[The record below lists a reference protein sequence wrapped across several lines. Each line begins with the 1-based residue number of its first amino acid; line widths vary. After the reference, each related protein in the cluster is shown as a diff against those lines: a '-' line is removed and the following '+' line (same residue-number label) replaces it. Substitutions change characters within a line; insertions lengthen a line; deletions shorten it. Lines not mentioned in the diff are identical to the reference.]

1 MGAVSPAPQASGVAT
16 VGVVPAGAPE
26 RTNAAAP
33 RLQIN
38 AEALGTI
45 LDCCQD
51 PSVLA
56 SGCVNIIA
64 LDAIRARL
72 GSRWELRREFVHEHA
87 QRAIEKQLGSGS
99 VFQRVGE
106 TYYAV
111 VQPDTPRLIAQ
122 AVCLRCAREILHYFL
137 GEAVLTDIK
146 LHEVTR
152 IDPDGVYG
160 HHVDVVALAAA
171 EAKLPLD
178 ISAACGV
185 PQPPPHR
192 TVDQWTPFVA
202 SDGRRVRV
210 SCVLEPVLHLTS
222 STRIGYRLARRV
234 IELPSERQLTP
245 AELQNLSRSDI
256 ARIDYATI
264 SRGLDRLHAEIG
276 GDKLPTLIV
285 PVSLITLSNQRT
297 REVFV
302 GLLKEVQSEV
312 RHGLVCEIWDIEGAP
327 AGTLLTAISLI
338 KPFCLRV
345 IGCVLP
351 VKTGGLQRLK
361 GVGLQGVAVE
371 CPPNLG
377 DAEFIGWLKDVRS
390 SSRPVADMLFVFRLE
405 NMRRAAMASLAG
417 ISHMSLSSAART
429 VFVN

>member
-1 MGAVSPAPQASGVAT
+1 MGAISPAPQASGVAT
-16 VGVVPAGAPE
+16 VGVDPAGAPE
-26 RTNAAAP
+26 RANTAAP
-33 RLQIN
+33 RLQIS
-38 AEALGTI
+38 AEALGTV

-64 LDAIRARL
+64 LDAVRDRL
-72 GSRWELRREFVHEHA
+72 GSRWELRRELVYEHV
-87 QRAIEKQLGSGS
+87 QRSIEKQLAPGS

-122 AVCLRCAREILHYFL
+122 SVCLRCARDILHYFL
-137 GEAVLTDIK
+137 GEAVVADIK

-152 IDPDGVYG
+152 IDLDGVYG
-160 HHVDVVALAAA
+160 HHLDAVAVAAA
-171 EAKLPLD
+171 EAKLPPGPL
-178 ISAACGV
+178 AASGV
-185 PQPPPHR
+185 SEPPPSR
-192 TVDQWTPFVA
+192 AVDQWTPFVA

-245 AELQNLSRSDI
+245 DELQNLSRSDI

-264 SRGLDRLHAEIG
+264 ARGIDRLHSEMG
-276 GDKLPTLIV
+276 GDKLLTLIV

-302 GLLKEVQSEV
+302 GLLKEARSEV

-371 CPPNLG
+371 CPQNLG

-390 SSRPVADMLFVFRLE
+390 ASRPVAGMLFVFRLE

-417 ISHMSLSSAART
+417 ISHMSLASGSKT

>member
-1 MGAVSPAPQASGVAT
+1 MGAVSPAPQTSSVAT
-16 VGVVPAGAPE
+16 VGVDPTGAAE
-26 RTNAAAP
+26 RANAAAP
-33 RLQIN
+33 KLQIN
-38 AEALGTI
+38 AEALSTV

-64 LDAIRARL
+64 LDAIRDRL
-72 GSRWELRREFVHEHA
+72 GSRWELRRELVDEHA
-87 QRAIEKQLGSGS
+87 QRSIEKQLAPGS
-99 VFQRVGE
+99 VFQRIGE

-122 AVCLRCAREILHYFL
+122 AICLRCAREILHYFL
-137 GEAVLTDIK
+137 GAAVLTDIK

-152 IDPDGVYG
+152 IDPDGVFG
-160 HHVDVVALAAA
+160 HHVDVAALAAA
-171 EAKLPLD
+171 EAKLPPG
-178 ISAACGV
+178 IPAAAAAPE
-185 PQPPPHR
+185 PQLQKP
-192 TVDQWTPFVA
+192 VDQWTPFVA

-210 SCVLEPVLHLTS
+210 SCVLEPVLHLTTS
-222 STRIGYRLARRV
+222 ARIGYRLARRV

-264 SRGLDRLHAEIG
+264 SRGLDRLRSEMG

-297 REVFV
+297 REAFV
-302 GLLKEVQSEV
+302 GMLKQAQSEV

-361 GVGLQGVAVE
+361 GVGLQGVAIE
-371 CPPNLG
+371 CPQNLS

-390 SSRPVADMLFVFRLE
+390 ASRPVADMLFVFRLE

-417 ISHMSLSSAART
+417 ISHTSLSGGART
-429 VFVN
+429 MFVN